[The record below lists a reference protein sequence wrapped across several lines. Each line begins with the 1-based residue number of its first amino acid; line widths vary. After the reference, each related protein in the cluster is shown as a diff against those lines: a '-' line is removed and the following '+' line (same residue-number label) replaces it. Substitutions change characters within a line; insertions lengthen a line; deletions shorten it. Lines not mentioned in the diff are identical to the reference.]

1 MAKEPR
7 VLTGKVVA
15 ITGAARGI
23 GLATARACAARGMKV
38 AIGDLDEA
46 EAARAAEGVP
56 GAIGLP
62 LDVTDRDSF
71 ERFLDATDERL
82 GNVDVLV
89 NNAGIMQLGRFVDE
103 DDATAQRQVDINVHG
118 VMYGMKIVLPR
129 FQARNTGHLVNI
141 ASSAGKGGFP
151 GGATYCGTKHFVVG
165 VTEAVRA
172 ELRDTPIEFS
182 CVMPGV
188 VNTELASGLQSARG
202 VKNVEPEDVA
212 AEIVSALEHP
222 RFDVFV
228 PRVAGGITK
237 VMGVL
242 PRSARE
248 GVARALKADK
258 VLAGADPQARRA
270 YELRASQSEP
280 GLEGG
285 EPQKQLTPSS
295 DQ

>member
-1 MAKEPR
+1 MAKQPV
-7 VLTGKVVA
+7 VLHGKVVA

-23 GLATARACAARGMKV
+23 GLATAKACAARGMKV

-46 EAARAAEGVP
+46 EAKRAAEGVP
-56 GAIGLP
+56 GAVGLP
-62 LDVTDRDSF
+62 LDVTDRESF
-71 ERFLDATDERL
+71 ERFLDAADEQL

-89 NNAGIMQLGRFVDE
+89 NNAGIMQLGPFVDE
-103 DDATAQRQVDINVHG
+103 DDVTAKRQVDINVHG
-118 VMYGMKIVLPR
+118 VMHGMKIVLRR
-129 FQARNTGHLVNI
+129 FHARNAGHLVNI

-165 VTEAVRA
+165 VSEAVRA
-172 ELRDTPIEFS
+172 ELRDTDIEVS

-188 VNTELASGLQSARG
+188 VNTELASGLPSARG
-202 VKNVEPEDVA
+202 VKNVEPEEVA

-228 PRVAGGITK
+228 PRVAGRITK
-237 VMGVL
+237 VMAVL
-242 PRSARE
+242 PRGARE

-258 VLAGADPQARRA
+258 VLAAADPEARRG

-285 EPQKQLTPSS
+285 EPQKQLSEKT
-295 DQ
+295 

>member
-1 MAKEPR
+1 M
-7 VLTGKVVA
+7 
-15 ITGAARGI
+15 
-23 GLATARACAARGMKV
+23 
-38 AIGDLDEA
+38 
-46 EAARAAEGVP
+46 
-56 GAIGLP
+56 
-62 LDVTDRDSF
+62 TDRDSF
-71 ERFLDATDERL
+71 ERFLDATDEQL

-89 NNAGIMQLGRFVDE
+89 NNAGIMQLGPFVDE

-172 ELRDTPIEFS
+172 ELRDTAIEVS

-188 VNTELASGLQSARG
+188 VNTELAAGLQSARG

-212 AEIVSALEHP
+212 AEIVVGAGAPALRRLRAARRP
-222 RFDVFV
+222 AR
-228 PRVAGGITK
+228 ITK

-242 PRSARE
+242 PARRPARASA
-248 GVARALKADK
+248 AALKADK
-258 VLAGADPQARRA
+258 VLAGADPEARRG

-285 EPQKQLTPSS
+285 EPQKQLTLL

>member
-1 MAKEPR
+1 VAKEPR
-7 VLTGKVVA
+7 PLAGKVVA

-46 EAARAAEGVP
+46 EAKRAAESVS

-62 LDVTDRDSF
+62 LDVTERESF
-71 ERFLDATDERL
+71 ERFLDSADEQL

-89 NNAGIMQLGRFVDE
+89 NNAGIMQLGPFVDE
-103 DDATAQRQVDINVHG
+103 DDATARRQVDINVHG

-129 FQARNTGHLVNI
+129 FHARNAGHLVNI
-141 ASSAGKGGFP
+141 ASSAGKAGFP
-151 GGATYCGTKHFVVG
+151 GGATYCGTKHFVIG

-172 ELRDTPIEFS
+172 ELRGTDIEVS

-188 VNTELASGLQSARG
+188 VNTELASGLPAARG
-202 VKNVEPEDVA
+202 VKNVEPEEVA

-222 RFDVFV
+222 RFDVYV
-228 PRVAGGITK
+228 PRAAGTITK
-237 VMGVL
+237 VIGVL
-242 PRSARE
+242 PRGARE
-248 GVARALKADK
+248 AVGRALKADK
-258 VLAGADPQARRA
+258 VLAAADPEARRG

-280 GLEGG
+280 GLDGG
-285 EPQKQLTPSS
+285 EPQKQLSERT
-295 DQ
+295 

>member
-1 MAKEPR
+1 M
-7 VLTGKVVA
+7 
-15 ITGAARGI
+15 
-23 GLATARACAARGMKV
+23 
-38 AIGDLDEA
+38 GDLDEA
-46 EAARAAEGVP
+46 EASKAAESVP

-62 LDVTDRDSF
+62 LDVTDRQSF
-71 ERFLDATDERL
+71 QRFLDAADERL

-89 NNAGIMQLGRFVDE
+89 NNAGIMQLGPFVDE

-129 FQARNTGHLVNI
+129 FQARNSGHLVNI

-172 ELRDTPIEFS
+172 ELRDTGVEVS

-188 VNTELASGLQSARG
+188 VNTELASGLGSARG

-222 RFDVFV
+222 RFDVWV
-228 PRVAGGITK
+228 PRVAGTITK

-248 GVARALKADK
+248 GVGRALKADK

-270 YELRASQSEP
+270 YELRASKSEP

-285 EPQKQLTPSS
+285 EPQKQLTPSA
-295 DQ
+295 DD

>member
-7 VLTGKVVA
+7 PLSGKVVA

-46 EAARAAEGVP
+46 EAKRAADAVP

-62 LDVTDRDSF
+62 LDVTDRESF
-71 ERFLDATDERL
+71 ERFLDATDEQL

-89 NNAGIMQLGRFVDE
+89 NNAGIMQLGPFVDE
-103 DDATAQRQVDINVHG
+103 DDATARRQVDINVHG

-129 FQARNTGHLVNI
+129 FQARNAGHLVNI

-151 GGATYCGTKHFVVG
+151 GGATYCGTKHFVIG
-165 VTEAVRA
+165 VSEAVRA
-172 ELRDTPIEFS
+172 ELRGTAVEVS

-188 VNTELASGLQSARG
+188 VNTELASGLPSTRA
-202 VKNVEPEDVA
+202 VKSVEPEEVA

-222 RFDVFV
+222 RFDVYV
-228 PRVAGGITK
+228 PRLAGTITK
-237 VMGVL
+237 VIGVL
-242 PRSARE
+242 PRGARE
-248 GVARALKADK
+248 AVGRALKADK
-258 VLAGADPQARRA
+258 VLAAADPEARRG

-285 EPQKQLTPSS
+285 EPQKQLTERS
-295 DQ
+295 